1 LGFTSSKA
9 DSSLFILQTPSLTM
23 FVLVYVDDIIITA
36 SVPAA
41 ISDLLQQLWV
51 SFAIKD
57 LGKLN
62 YFLGVEVVPLK
73 SGILLS

>member
-9 DSSLFILQTPSLTM
+9 DSSLVILQTPSLTM